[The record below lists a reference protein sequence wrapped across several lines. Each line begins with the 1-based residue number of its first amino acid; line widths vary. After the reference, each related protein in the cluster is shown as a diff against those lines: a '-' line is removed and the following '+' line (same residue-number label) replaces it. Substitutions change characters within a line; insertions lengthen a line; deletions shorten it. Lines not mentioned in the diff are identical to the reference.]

1 MGSFF
6 RKPCSPAEQYGAPC
20 DGCALFYL
28 SKRFDSYVQPQ
39 GKSSAAVF
47 LCQKFHYTSAST
59 AETPCSS
66 TGMLAA
72 ADTCSFVTGQT
83 FRTTNGVAG
92 NQGMLMVQLCDRESG
107 ALICA
112 ATTHL
117 KAKSGATNDAIRD
130 HQVGFCHS
138 ISVKSSMP
146 VKPLPRN
153 CCKSVGMLSCAGSR
167 SAE

>member
-1 MGSFF
+1 MGNFF

-39 GKSSAAVF
+39 GESSATVS
-47 LCQKFHYTSAST
+47 LCQKLYCTSAST
-59 AETPCSS
+59 AGTPCSS
-66 TGMLAA
+66 TSMLAA
-72 ADTCSFVTGQT
+72 ASICSFVTGQI
-83 FRTTNGVAG
+83 FRTIDGVAG
-92 NQGMLMVQLCDRESG
+92 NQGMLMMQLCDRESG

-130 HQVGFCHS
+130 YQVGFCQLIRVRSRMLVKLLPHS
-138 ISVKSSMP
+138 F
-146 VKPLPRN
+146 
-153 CCKSVGMLSCAGSR
+153 
-167 SAE
+167 